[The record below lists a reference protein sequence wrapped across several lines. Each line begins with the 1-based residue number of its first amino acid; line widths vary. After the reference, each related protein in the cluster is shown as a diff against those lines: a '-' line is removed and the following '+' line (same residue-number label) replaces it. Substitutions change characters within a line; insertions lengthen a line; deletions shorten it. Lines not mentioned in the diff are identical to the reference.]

1 MTTVIASP
9 LLAEGL
15 RTEFADTY
23 TKIRNRQMAS
33 QIAQLM
39 DISIG
44 ATNRQ
49 HTFGYFNAAPH
60 AEFWRRGDPVPRDSF
75 GSVTFVGRI
84 HEFARRVSWSKFDR
98 EDDQTQ
104 SLMDA
109 ARMAGESFGLI
120 PERIFFDLLNGTT
133 TALPFVPLAPD
144 GVGFFSAT
152 DGSGGNRFGLSGGNL
167 VSGSG
172 VATVSAILANY
183 YTALSR
189 FMLFQDGKGQPLLD
203 PAYVQGG
210 VVVVAGAGNLQAF
223 ETAFM
228 QMRQGIV
235 YGSNTAAAAV
245 SNIVQD
251 AARNV
256 ELFITPRIS
265 DNDWY
270 VFLKSP
276 PKKATFHLE
285 RKAVQ
290 PFEALEGNNNSDSV
304 RDSAEEYIQWESREG
319 GGIALPYGAIK
330 IDN

>member
-23 TKIRNRQMAS
+23 LKIRNRQSAS
-33 QIAQLM
+33 QIGQLM
-39 DISIG
+39 DISVG

-49 HTFGYFNAAPH
+49 HTFGYFEAAPH
-60 AEFWRRGDPVPRDSF
+60 AEFWRRGDTVPSDSF
-75 GSVTFVGRI
+75 GSVTFVGRV
-84 HEFARRVSWSKFDR
+84 HEFARRVRWSKFDR

-104 SLMDA
+104 TLMDA
-109 ARMAGESFGLI
+109 ARMAGESFGLL

-133 TALPFVPLAPD
+133 NTLPFVPLAPD
-144 GVGFFSAT
+144 GAAFFAGT
-152 DGSGGNRFGLSGGNL
+152 AGGANRFGVSGGNL

-172 VATVSAILANY
+172 VASISTVLANY
-183 YTALSR
+183 YTALTR

-203 PAYVQGG
+203 PSYVQSG
-210 VVVVAGAGNLQAF
+210 VVIVAGAANLQIF
-223 ETAFM
+223 ESAFM
-228 QMRQGIV
+228 QLRQGVV

-251 AARNV
+251 ASRNV
-256 ELFITPRIS
+256 ELFVTPRIT

-270 VFLKSP
+270 VFLKNP

-290 PFEALEGNNNSDSV
+290 AFEALEGNNNSDAV
-304 RDSAEEYIQWESREG
+304 RSSAEEYVQWESREG
-319 GGIALPYGAIK
+319 GGIALPYAAIK